1 MKYTVLLLASLVL
14 TGSPAFAA
22 ERSPR
27 KKNQPTQ
34 TDAYYAAYEAEQAAA
49 IAAAVA
55 AALGTDTEPTATAE
69 AAPEAD
75 DPAPVNDIT
84 LGLTAVQAD
93 SLLAVWNERLHNDS
107 FTDFFDRYIGVDSL
121 LDHTDSM
128 APDSLYAGRLRALV
142 SPIPLAYNEIVK
154 DRIHLYVGKQREL
167 TSRILGKSQ
176 YYFPFIEEELI
187 KAEMPIE
194 LRAMPIIESALIST
208 ATSRAGAVGLWQFMP
223 STGKNYGL
231 EINSLVDERRDPLR
245 STQAAVRY
253 LRDLYNLYGDWTL
266 AIAAYN
272 CGPGN
277 VNKAIARSGTADKS
291 HSFWD
296 IYYYL
301 PRETR
306 GYVPAFI
313 GATYAY
319 AYHRQHNID
328 FHETPIPIAV
338 DTIRV
343 NRLLHFGQIASTIDL
358 PIETL
363 RQLNPQYKLDIIPAT
378 TKTYTLVLPQRNI
391 AQYIA
396 HEQEIH
402 AKDSTYLKEYMNPVN
417 LNKKLKEGLGGT
429 TYTVKKGDTLGGIA
443 RRYHVTVAQLMRW
456 NGIRNAKALR
466 IGQRLRVG

>member
-1 MKYTVLLLASLVL
+1 MSKYYFPLIEDELLKENL
-14 TGSPAFAA
+14 
-22 ERSPR
+22 
-27 KKNQPTQ
+27 
-34 TDAYYAAYEAEQAAA
+34 
-49 IAAAVA
+49 
-55 AALGTDTEPTATAE
+55 
-69 AAPEAD
+69 
-75 DPAPVNDIT
+75 PV
-84 LGLTAVQAD
+84 
-93 SLLAVWNERLHNDS
+93 E
-107 FTDFFDRYIGVDSL
+107 
-121 LDHTDSM
+121 
-128 APDSLYAGRLRALV
+128 LRAL
-142 SPIPLAYNEIVK
+142 
-154 DRIHLYVGKQREL
+154 
-167 TSRILGKSQ
+167 
-176 YYFPFIEEELI
+176 
-187 KAEMPIE
+187 
-194 LRAMPIIESALIST
+194 PIIESALIPT
-208 ATSRAGAVGLWQFMP
+208 ATSRMGAVGLWQFMP
-223 STGKNYGL
+223 TTAKSYGL
-231 EINSLVDERRDPLR
+231 EINSMVDERRDPVR

-277 VNKAIARSGTADKS
+277 VNKAIARSGTVNKS

-296 IYYYL
+296 IYDHL
-301 PRETR
+301 PPETR

-328 FHETPIPIAV
+328 LHETPIPIAV

-358 PIETL
+358 PIEVL

-378 TKTYTLVLPQRNI
+378 TKPYTLILPQRNI

-417 LNKKLKEGLGGT
+417 LNKKLREGILGT
-429 TYTVKKGDTLGGIA
+429 TYIVKRGDTLGAIA
-443 RRYHVTVAQLMRW
+443 RRYHVTVSQLIRW
-456 NGIRNAKALR
+456 NNIRNAKALR

>member
-14 TGSPAFAA
+14 AGSTSFAA
-22 ERSPR
+22 ERRPR
-27 KKNQPTQ
+27 KKDKRTETVQHVP
-34 TDAYYAAYEAEQAAA
+34 
-49 IAAAVA
+49 
-55 AALGTDTEPTATAE
+55 EPTAAATVSVPEPTPKAPAE
-69 AAPEAD
+69 A

-84 LGLTAVQAD
+84 LGLTAEQAD
-93 SLLAVWNERLHNDS
+93 SLLAVWNERLRNDS

-121 LDHTDSM
+121 LDRTDTTV
-128 APDSLYAGRLRALV
+128 PDSLYAGRLRALV
-142 SPIPLAYNEIVK
+142 SPIPLAYNEVVK
-154 DRIHLYVGKQREL
+154 DRILLYVGKQREL

-187 KAEMPIE
+187 KADLPIE

-223 STGKNYGL
+223 TTAKNYGL
-231 EINSLVDERRDPLR
+231 EVNSLVDERRDPIR

-277 VNKAIARSGTADKS
+277 VNKAIARSGTAEKS

-328 FHETPIPIAV
+328 LHETPIPIAV

-363 RQLNPQYKLDIIPAT
+363 RQLNPQYKLDIIPGT

-417 LNKKLKEGLGGT
+417 LNKKLKEGLRGT
-429 TYTVKKGDTLGGIA
+429 TYTVRKGDTLGGIA

-456 NGIRNAKALR
+456 NHIRNARALR

>member
-14 TGSPAFAA
+14 AGSTSFAA
-22 ERSPR
+22 GRSPR
-27 KKNQPTQ
+27 KKDKTAQLE
-34 TDAYYAAYEAEQAAA
+34 AYRAAYEAEQAAA
-49 IAAAVA
+49 VAAAVA
-55 AALGTDTEPTATAE
+55 AAIAVEPDQPAA
-69 AAPEAD
+69 AAPETD
-75 DPAPVNDIT
+75 SEPVVNDIT
-84 LGLTAVQAD
+84 LGLTAEQAD
-93 SLLAVWNERLHNDS
+93 SLLAVWNERLRNDS
-107 FTDFFDRYIGVDSL
+107 FTDFFDRYIGIDSL
-121 LDHTDSM
+121 LDLTDNTV
-128 APDSLYAGRLRALV
+128 PDSLYVGRLRALV

-154 DRIHLYVGKQREL
+154 DRIQLYVGKQREL

-187 KAEMPIE
+187 KAELPIE

-223 STGKNYGL
+223 TTAKSYGL
-231 EINSLVDERRDPLR
+231 EVNSLVDERRDPHR

-328 FHETPIPIAV
+328 LHETPIPIAV

-363 RQLNPQYKLDIIPAT
+363 RQLNPQYKLDIIPGT

-417 LNKKLKEGLGGT
+417 LNKKLKEGLHGT
-429 TYTVKKGDTLGGIA
+429 TYTVRKGDTLGGIA

-456 NGIRNAKALR
+456 NNIRNAKALR

>member
-14 TGSPAFAA
+14 AGSTSFAA
-22 ERSPR
+22 ERRPR
-27 KKNQPTQ
+27 KKDKRTETVQHVP
-34 TDAYYAAYEAEQAAA
+34 
-49 IAAAVA
+49 
-55 AALGTDTEPTATAE
+55 EPTAAATVSVPE
-69 AAPEAD
+69 PTPKAPEP

-84 LGLTAVQAD
+84 LGLTAEQAD
-93 SLLAVWNERLHNDS
+93 SLLAVWNERLRNDS

-121 LDHTDSM
+121 LDRTDTTV
-128 APDSLYAGRLRALV
+128 PDSLYAGRLRALV
-142 SPIPLAYNEIVK
+142 SPIPLAYNEVVK
-154 DRIHLYVGKQREL
+154 DRILLYVGKQREL

-187 KAEMPIE
+187 KADLPIE

-223 STGKNYGL
+223 TTAKNYGL
-231 EINSLVDERRDPLR
+231 EVNSLVDERRDPIR

-328 FHETPIPIAV
+328 LHEAPIPIAV

-363 RQLNPQYKLDIIPAT
+363 RQLNPQYKLDIIPGT

-417 LNKKLKEGLGGT
+417 LNKKLKEGLRGT
-429 TYTVKKGDTLGGIA
+429 TYTVRKGDTLGGIA

-456 NGIRNAKALR
+456 NHIRNARALR

>member
-14 TGSPAFAA
+14 AGSTSFAA
-22 ERSPR
+22 ERRPR
-27 KKNQPTQ
+27 KKDKRTETVQHVP
-34 TDAYYAAYEAEQAAA
+34 
-49 IAAAVA
+49 
-55 AALGTDTEPTATAE
+55 EPTAVVPVSVPE
-69 AAPEAD
+69 PAPEAPAEP

-84 LGLTAVQAD
+84 LGLTAEQAD
-93 SLLAVWNERLHNDS
+93 SLLAVWNERLRNDS

-121 LDHTDSM
+121 LDCADTTV
-128 APDSLYAGRLRALV
+128 PDSLYAGRLRALV
-142 SPIPLAYNEIVK
+142 SPIPLVYNEVVK
-154 DRIHLYVGKQREL
+154 DRILLYVGKQREL

-187 KAEMPIE
+187 KADLPIE

-223 STGKNYGL
+223 TTAKNYGL
-231 EINSLVDERRDPLR
+231 EVNSLVDERRDPIR

-328 FHETPIPIAV
+328 LHEAPIPIAV

-363 RQLNPQYKLDIIPAT
+363 RQLNPQYKLDIIPGT

-417 LNKKLKEGLGGT
+417 LNKKLKEGLRGT
-429 TYTVKKGDTLGGIA
+429 TYTVRKGDTLGGIA

-456 NGIRNAKALR
+456 NHIRNARALR

>member
-14 TGSPAFAA
+14 AGSTSFAA
-22 ERSPR
+22 ERRPR
-27 KKNQPTQ
+27 KKDKRTETVQHVP
-34 TDAYYAAYEAEQAAA
+34 EPAAA
-49 IAAAVA
+49 APVSVP
-55 AALGTDTEPTATAE
+55 EPTPK
-69 AAPEAD
+69 APEPA
-75 DPAPVNDIT
+75 PAPVNDIT
-84 LGLTAVQAD
+84 LGLTAEQAD
-93 SLLAVWNERLHNDS
+93 SLLAVWNERLRNDS

-121 LDHTDSM
+121 LDRTDTTV
-128 APDSLYAGRLRALV
+128 PDSLYAGRLRALV
-142 SPIPLAYNEIVK
+142 SPIPLAYNEVVK
-154 DRIHLYVGKQREL
+154 DRILLYVGKQREL

-187 KAEMPIE
+187 KADLPIE

-223 STGKNYGL
+223 TTAKNYGL
-231 EINSLVDERRDPLR
+231 EVNSLVDERRDPIR

-328 FHETPIPIAV
+328 LHEAPIPIAV

-363 RQLNPQYKLDIIPAT
+363 RQLNPQYKLDIIPGT

-417 LNKKLKEGLGGT
+417 LNKKLKEGLRGT
-429 TYTVKKGDTLGGIA
+429 TYTVRKGDTLGGIA

-456 NGIRNAKALR
+456 NHIRNARALR

>member
-14 TGSPAFAA
+14 AGSTSFAA
-22 ERSPR
+22 ERRPR
-27 KKNQPTQ
+27 KKDKRTETVQYVP
-34 TDAYYAAYEAEQAAA
+34 EP
-49 IAAAVA
+49 AAVA
-55 AALGTDTEPTATAE
+55 PVSVPEP
-69 AAPEAD
+69 APEAPAEP

-84 LGLTAVQAD
+84 LGLTAEQAD
-93 SLLAVWNERLHNDS
+93 SLLAVWNERLRNDS

-121 LDHTDSM
+121 LDCADTTV
-128 APDSLYAGRLRALV
+128 PDSLYAGRLRALV
-142 SPIPLAYNEIVK
+142 SPIPLAYNEVVK
-154 DRIHLYVGKQREL
+154 DRILLYVGKQREL

-187 KAEMPIE
+187 KADLPIE

-223 STGKNYGL
+223 TTAKNYGL
-231 EINSLVDERRDPLR
+231 EVNSLVDERRDPIR

-328 FHETPIPIAV
+328 LHEAPIPIAV

-363 RQLNPQYKLDIIPAT
+363 RQLNPQYKLDIIPGT

-417 LNKKLKEGLGGT
+417 LNKKLKEGLRGT
-429 TYTVKKGDTLGGIA
+429 TYTVRKGDTLGGIA

-456 NGIRNAKALR
+456 NHIRNARALR

>member
-14 TGSPAFAA
+14 AGSTSFAA
-22 ERSPR
+22 ERRPR
-27 KKNQPTQ
+27 KKDKCTETVQHVP
-34 TDAYYAAYEAEQAAA
+34 EP
-49 IAAAVA
+49 AAVA
-55 AALGTDTEPTATAE
+55 TVSVPEPTPK
-69 AAPEAD
+69 APEP

-84 LGLTAVQAD
+84 LGLTAEQAD
-93 SLLAVWNERLHNDS
+93 SLLAVWNERLRNDS

-121 LDHTDSM
+121 LDRTDTTV
-128 APDSLYAGRLRALV
+128 PDSLYAGRLRALV
-142 SPIPLAYNEIVK
+142 SPIPLAYNEVVK
-154 DRIHLYVGKQREL
+154 DRILLYVGKQREL

-187 KAEMPIE
+187 KADLPIE

-223 STGKNYGL
+223 TTAKNYGL
-231 EINSLVDERRDPLR
+231 EVNSLVDERRDPIR

-277 VNKAIARSGTADKS
+277 VNKAIARSGTAEKS

-328 FHETPIPIAV
+328 LHETPIPIAV

-363 RQLNPQYKLDIIPAT
+363 RQLNPQYKLDIIPGT

-417 LNKKLKEGLGGT
+417 LNKKLKEGLRGT
-429 TYTVKKGDTLGGIA
+429 TYTVRKGDTLGGIA

-456 NGIRNAKALR
+456 NHIRNARALR